1 MQFSDYPLEGART
14 PETQPFCA
22 LSPQGAVS
30 CVFLLMDPLSLLF
43 REEPQ
48 VTPVKRF
55 REGSIFV
62 NTGGRKP
69 EPILPSIWTLTSK
82 PLADGF
88 MDGPAAVS
96 FNL

>member
-1 MQFSDYPLEGART
+1 MQFSGYPLEGART

-22 LSPQGAVS
+22 LSSQGAVS

-48 VTPVKRF
+48 VTPVKSF

-69 EPILPSIWTLTSK
+69 ELISCHPSGPSHLSV
-82 PLADGF
+82 LQ
-88 MDGPAAVS
+88 MDSWMASAVS

>member
-14 PETQPFCA
+14 PETQPFRV

-30 CVFLLMDPLSLLF
+30 CVFLLVDPLWLLF

-62 NTGGRKP
+62 NTGGRNP
-69 EPILPSIWTLTSK
+69 ELISCHPS
-82 PLADGF
+82 
-88 MDGPAAVS
+88 GPSHLSLSQVDSWMASAAS

>member
-14 PETQPFCA
+14 PETQPFRA
-22 LSPQGAVS
+22 LSPS
-30 CVFLLMDPLSLLF
+30 SSFLCFLLVDPLWLQF

-48 VTPVKRF
+48 VTPVKKF

-69 EPILPSIWTLTSK
+69 ELISCHPS
-82 PLADGF
+82 
-88 MDGPAAVS
+88 GPSHLSLSQVDS
-96 FNL
+96 

>member
-69 EPILPSIWTLTSK
+69 EPISCHPSGPSHLSLWQ
-82 PLADGF
+82 
-88 MDGPAAVS
+88 MDSWMASAVS